1 MKTTDFLLKKQKGS
15 PESFCFLTVFTH
27 NVIEVFFFF
36 NYNMMASL
44 VSLRK
49 NVSQQREHYT
59 YFNLLLS
66 PAL

>member
-36 NYNMMASL
+36 KLQYDGISGKPQEKCFSATRTL
-44 VSLRK
+44 YL
-49 NVSQQREHYT
+49 
-59 YFNLLLS
+59 F
-66 PAL
+66 